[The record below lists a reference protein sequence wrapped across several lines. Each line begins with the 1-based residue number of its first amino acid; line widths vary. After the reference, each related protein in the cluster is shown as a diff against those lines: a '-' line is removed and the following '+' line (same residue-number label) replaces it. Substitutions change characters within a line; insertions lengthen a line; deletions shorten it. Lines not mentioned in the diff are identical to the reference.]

1 MTALLVILAGLA
13 LMAAVMDL
21 DYRARRRRTVRA
33 ARLALIN
40 AYTREAT

>member
-1 MTALLVILAGLA
+1 MTALLTILAGLA
-13 LMAAVMDL
+13 LMAAVIDL
-21 DYRARRRRTVRA
+21 DYRARRRSVRA